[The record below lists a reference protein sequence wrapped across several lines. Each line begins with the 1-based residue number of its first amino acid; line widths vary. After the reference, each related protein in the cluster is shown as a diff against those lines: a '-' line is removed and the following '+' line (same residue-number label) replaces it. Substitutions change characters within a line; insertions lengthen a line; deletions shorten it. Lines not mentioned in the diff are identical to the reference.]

1 MLRRVLSVLAGLA
14 AGFATV
20 FLIEMISTSLFPMPA
35 GLDPANAEAMR
46 AYIAALPAAAFA
58 LVLFA
63 MFSGALVAG
72 LTAARLAGR
81 QRRAGWIAGGIVV
94 AATVINIFAIPH
106 PQWFAA
112 ASVGLA
118 AVGAWL
124 GARLGG
130 EGRAA

>member
-20 FLIEMISTSLFPMPA
+20 FLIEMISTSLYPMPA
-35 GLDPANAEAMR
+35 GLDPANAAAMK

-58 LVLFA
+58 LVLTA
-63 MFSGALVAG
+63 MFSGALVAA

-81 QRRAGWIAGGIVV
+81 QRLAGWIAGGIVV

-106 PQWFAA
+106 PLWFAA

-118 AVGAWL
+118 AIGAGL

-130 EGRAA
+130 ASRPI